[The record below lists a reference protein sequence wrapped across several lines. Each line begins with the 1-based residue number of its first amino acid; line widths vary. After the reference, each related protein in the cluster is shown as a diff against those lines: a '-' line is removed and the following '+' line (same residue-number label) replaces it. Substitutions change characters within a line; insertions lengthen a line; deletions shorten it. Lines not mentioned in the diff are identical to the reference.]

1 MFDTPIEDILR
12 YYPLLWW
19 DMLQMQERANQKRYQ
34 EFAREIDTEGYPGYY
49 LQNFHHQTDG
59 YLSDWSANL
68 YDLGARI

>member
-1 MFDTPIEDILR
+1 
-12 YYPLLWW
+12 
-19 DMLQMQERANQKRYQ
+19 MQERANQKRYQ